1 MKSQQRSRKTDGSTE
16 AYSLLVAEF
25 IFFVAEFSV
34 RNIEAAPVHFGGALL
49 SGGVYVRFTGFWAI
63 RLLVEQT
70 IKFPPQDPSVSL
82 GRSQLRLVRKVPS
95 NVLLFLQSRHTSAG
109 LRCH

>member
-1 MKSQQRSRKTDGSTE
+1 MKRQQRSRKNPMGQTE
-16 AYSLLVAEF
+16 AYSPLVAEF

-34 RNIEAAPVHFGGALL
+34 RNIDAAPVHFGGALL

-70 IKFPPQDPSVSL
+70 INFRYKIHQFLWV
-82 GRSQLRLVRKVPS
+82 
-95 NVLLFLQSRHTSAG
+95 VLN
-109 LRCH
+109 